1 MPQIPQIPQISGPLT
16 GGKTL
21 TSGNSGSNTP
31 QGAEPFSVNGVNP
44 VQRPSSV
51 TQKGGAGGAENAN
64 LSGTPAGSLGV
75 PAAKDPSMA
84 VETLHDVFSG
94 DLLENAKLNGYTEL
108 VGELDDLTKAIYIN
122 PDKLMNEILTQEK
135 DNTVFSGNKLFDI
148 LRSVSAQSGQDTK
161 ELVANLLKSLNYLMS
176 RNDIIQAVKSNVKFL
191 ADYFGKGTTLSKN
204 LNQLFEKWNA
214 GNPAENFDTLKN
226 ETATLMKTIE
236 GSLQND
242 ARTEV
247 LVPLVTHNLSRYNT
261 NEYMMKEA
269 FSQLMSQIPSSSMR
283 EELSKAFTE
292 FASKLIA
299 DARNSDVQAE
309 GQNMAANADVSAEKA
324 AILIYLSKLTGSF
337 EESVVT
343 NYNNYNNGDTS
354 FFNIDATDAQ
364 GAAKAAEGINNAAV
378 TVDPS
383 ENALDGLL
391 ISLLDKNGDA
401 VGGWQPVAVDENGN
415 VMDLGQLAKALRDES
430 TGSPQKFAVLD
441 EKGNIVESPKLIALN
456 DRGEPVNGRQLAA
469 ALENRNVMSG
479 LRFAAVDDNG
489 NVIGEQRFVMSHD
502 SNPVFE
508 QRFAAVDESGR
519 LLSGRELAEALRD
532 GQVSF
537 AAVDENGN
545 VLSGQR
551 FVVVDRDG
559 YPLPD
564 QNGIVDENGNAMG
577 GQLFAAVDRNGNITD
592 GQIFAAVDSGG
603 NAAEGQNYAAVDRN
617 GNITDG
623 QQFAVSDSG
632 GNAAEGQSFAAVDR
646 NGNVI
651 EGQQVAAAD
660 SGGNVM
666 EGQSFAG
673 VDRNGNVM
681 EGQQSAA
688 SDKNVNTTEG
698 QQFAAAD
705 KGAVSAERRNDGVN
719 GRQGENK
726 LDFDRLFR
734 SGTRPE
740 ARSERINRQSD
751 RGETAK
757 YRTAVP
763 LTESRISYIQNN
775 FDSGL
780 IKGKDAID
788 QLLTLLIPRNAPDAA
803 EIMHTVVSGTDNLAD
818 LVNFLNKVL
827 ENTPDIPERQ
837 TLCDAFEDIVGEMA
851 RNQEM
856 PTQRSMGYESETMK
870 ALTSFID
877 RNVNHPAIRGI
888 DNFNA
893 SNLLQSMLNAPGVF
907 TPLAHYIIPLQVD
920 DTRAFGEL
928 WVDNDNSSGGG
939 EDQEKHYHLFLTF
952 DVEAVGR
959 FEVDAYSKGSKLN
972 LSVLYPKS
980 YRYRVSNLTDKI
992 TKIAAGVGYSVENFK
1007 TGILF
1012 KPHSLAET
1020 FPRINENRRSFDV
1033 KA

>member
-1 MPQIPQIPQISGPLT
+1 MTLRSVGKEFILMPQIPQISGPLT

-51 TQKGGAGGAENAN
+51 TQKGDAGGVGNSN

-148 LRSVSAQSGQDTK
+148 LRSVSAQSGEDTK

-204 LNQLFEKWNA
+204 LNQLFEKWNS

-226 ETATLMKTIE
+226 ETANLMKTIE

-299 DARNSDVQAE
+299 DARSGAVQPE
-309 GQNMAANADVSAEKA
+309 GQNPAAGADVSAEKA
-324 AILIYLSKLTGSF
+324 AILVYLSKLAGSF
-337 EESVVT
+337 EETGNTGSVDRENAFV
-343 NYNNYNNGDTS
+343 NDGDNT
-354 FFNIDATDAQ
+354 FFNINSQ
-364 GAAKAAEGINNAAV
+364 INGQSAAEETNAASGTSAQAAV
-378 TVDPS
+378 SPS
-383 ENALDGLL
+383 NNALDGLL
-391 ISLLDKNGDA
+391 ISMLDKNGDL

-415 VMDLGQLAKALRDES
+415 IMDLAQLARALRND
-430 TGSPQKFAVLD
+430 GALPQKFAVLD
-441 EKGNIVESPKLIALN
+441 ENGNMVENPKLIALN
-456 DRGEPVNGRQLAA
+456 EKGEPVNGRQLAE
-469 ALENRNVMSG
+469 ALEKRNVLSG

-489 NVIGEQRFVMSHD
+489 RVIGEQRFVMSHE
-502 SNPVFE
+502 SSPVFE
-508 QRFAAVDESGR
+508 QHFAAVDGNGK
-519 LLSGRELAEALRD
+519 LLSGQELAEALRD

-545 VLSGQR
+545 ILSEQR
-551 FVVVDRDG
+551 FALVDREG
-559 YPLPD
+559 FPILD

-577 GQLFAAVDRNGNITD
+577 GQMFAAVDRNGNIIE
-592 GQIFAAVDSGG
+592 GQIFAS
-603 NAAEGQNYAAVDRN
+603 
-617 GNITDG
+617 
-623 QQFAVSDSG
+623 
-632 GNAAEGQSFAAVDR
+632 
-646 NGNVI
+646 
-651 EGQQVAAAD
+651 
-660 SGGNVM
+660 
-666 EGQSFAG
+666 
-673 VDRNGNVM
+673 
-681 EGQQSAA
+681 
-688 SDKNVNTTEG
+688 SDKNMNMADS
-698 QQFAAAD
+698 QRFAAID
-705 KGAVSAERRNDGVN
+705 GNDGD
-719 GRQGENK
+719 NK
-726 LDFDRLFR
+726 LDFDQLFR
-734 SGTRPE
+734 GGSRQPAQVRS
-740 ARSERINRQSD
+740 AREERQTD

-757 YRTAVP
+757 YKMTVP
-763 LTESRISYIQNN
+763 LTENRISYVHNN

-837 TLCDAFEDIVGEMA
+837 VLCDAFEDIVGEMA

-856 PTQRSMGYESETMK
+856 PTQTSTGYESETMK

-939 EDQEKHYHLFLTF
+939 EEQEKHYHLFLTF

-992 TKIAAGVGYSVENFK
+992 TKIAAGVGYNVENFK

>member
-1 MPQIPQIPQISGPLT
+1 MRSVGKEFILMPQIPQISGPLT

-51 TQKGGAGGAENAN
+51 TQKGDTSGAGNTN

-75 PAAKDPSMA
+75 PTAKDPSMA

-148 LRSVSAQSGQDTK
+148 LRSVSAQSGEDTK

-176 RNDIIQAVKSNVKFL
+176 RNDIIQAVKSNIKFL

-204 LNQLFEKWNA
+204 LNQLFEKWNS

-299 DARNSDVQAE
+299 DARNGAGQTE

-324 AILIYLSKLTGSF
+324 AILVYLSKLMGSF
-337 EESVVT
+337 EETEST
-343 NYNNYNNGDTS
+343 NFNSGDTS
-354 FFNIDATDAQ
+354 FLNIDAQ
-364 GAAKAAEGINNAAV
+364 GSAEAASGTNNASASV
-378 TVDPS
+378 VVNPS
-383 ENALDGLL
+383 DNALDGLL
-391 ISLLDKNGDA
+391 ISMLNKNGDT

-415 VMDLGQLAKALRDES
+415 VMNLEQLAKALRDDS

-456 DRGEPVNGRQLAA
+456 DRGEPVSGRQLAA
-469 ALENRNVMSG
+469 ALENRNVMSE

-489 NVIGEQRFVMSHD
+489 NVMGEQRFVMSHD
-502 SNPVFE
+502 SSPVFE
-508 QRFAAVDESGR
+508 QHFAAVDGSGK
-519 LLSGRELAEALRD
+519 LLSGQELAAALRD

-545 VLSGQR
+545 ILSGQR

-559 YPLPD
+559 YPLLD

-592 GQIFAAVDSGG
+592 GQIFAAADKNV
-603 NAAEGQNYAAVDRN
+603 NN
-617 GNITDG
+617 TDG
-623 QQFAVSDSG
+623 QQFA
-632 GNAAEGQSFAAVDR
+632 
-646 NGNVI
+646 
-651 EGQQVAAAD
+651 AD
-660 SGGNVM
+660 
-666 EGQSFAG
+666 
-673 VDRNGNVM
+673 
-681 EGQQSAA
+681 
-688 SDKNVNTTEG
+688 
-698 QQFAAAD
+698 
-705 KGAVSAERRNDGVN
+705 VSAEGRNDAVN
-719 GRQGENK
+719 GRVGENK
-726 LDFDRLFR
+726 LDFDQLFR
-734 SGTRPE
+734 SGTRSE
-740 ARSERINRQSD
+740 AKSERIDRQSD

-757 YRTAVP
+757 YKMTVP

-837 TLCDAFEDIVGEMA
+837 MLCDAFEDIVGEMA

-939 EDQEKHYHLFLTF
+939 EEQEKHYHLFLTF

>member
-1 MPQIPQIPQISGPLT
+1 MLKFCGIYDKIFLYGYYYSFIFGDRRLLFGSVGKEFILMPQIPQISGPLT

-21 TSGNSGSNTP
+21 TSGNSGSNVP
-31 QGAEPFSVNGVNP
+31 QGTEPFSVNGVNP

-51 TQKGGAGGAENAN
+51 TQKGGAGGAENTN
-64 LSGTPAGSLGV
+64 LSGTPASSLGV

-148 LRSVSAQSGQDTK
+148 LRSVSAQSGEDTK

-176 RNDIIQAVKSNVKFL
+176 RNDIIRAVKSNVKFL

-204 LNQLFEKWNA
+204 LNQLFEKWDT

-226 ETATLMKTIE
+226 ETAALMKTIE

-269 FSQLMSQIPSSSMR
+269 FSQLMSQIPSSAMR
-283 EELSKAFTE
+283 DELSKAFTE
-292 FASKLIA
+292 FASKLIT
-299 DARNSDVQAE
+299 DARNSTAQSE
-309 GQNMAANADVSAEKA
+309 GSAPAAGADVSAEKA
-324 AILIYLSKLTGSF
+324 AILVYLSKLAGSL
-337 EESVVT
+337 EEGGSAAQNVQGNET
-343 NYNNYNNGDTS
+343 A
-354 FFNIDATDAQ
+354 FFNVNARDASE
-364 GAAKAAEGINNAAV
+364 AANADNTAAAV
-378 TVDPS
+378 NPS
-383 ENALDGLL
+383 DNALDGMLL
-391 ISLLDKNGDA
+391 SITDKNGN
-401 VGGWQPVAVDENGN
+401 VIGRWQPAAVDENGN
-415 VMDLGQLAKALRDES
+415 VLNLGQLAKALGDKGAGE
-430 TGSPQKFAVLD
+430 PQRFVALD
-441 EKGNIVESPKLIALN
+441 ENGKISEGPKLIAVN
-456 DRGEPVNGRQLAA
+456 EKGEPVSGRQIAA
-469 ALENRNVMSG
+469 ALEDRGALSG
-479 LRFAAVDDNG
+479 LRFAAVDENG
-489 NVIGEQRFVMSHD
+489 NIMGEQRLVMSHASRD
-502 SNPVFE
+502 SSPVFE
-508 QRFAAVDESGR
+508 QRFAAVDGNGR
-519 LLSGRELAEALRD
+519 LLSGQELITALRD

-537 AAVDENGN
+537 AAVDGNGN
-545 VLSGQR
+545 ILSGQR
-551 FVVVDRDG
+551 FAAIDRDG
-559 YPLPD
+559 FPLMD
-564 QNGIVDENGNAMG
+564 QNGIVDKNGNALS
-577 GQLFAAVDRNGNITD
+577 GQLFAAL
-592 GQIFAAVDSGG
+592 
-603 NAAEGQNYAAVDRN
+603 
-617 GNITDG
+617 
-623 QQFAVSDSG
+623 
-632 GNAAEGQSFAAVDR
+632 
-646 NGNVI
+646 
-651 EGQQVAAAD
+651 
-660 SGGNVM
+660 
-666 EGQSFAG
+666 
-673 VDRNGNVM
+673 DRNGNVM
-681 EGQQSAA
+681 EGQL
-688 SDKNVNTTEG
+688 
-698 QQFAAAD
+698 FAAAD
-705 KGAVSAERRNDGVN
+705 KNGGSGADVKLFAPLDRDGNPANGQPVDSAGKSVNAGSDGRTFDHVS
-719 GRQGENK
+719 GREGENK
-726 LDFDRLFR
+726 LDFDQLFR
-734 SGTRPE
+734 SSPKTEGKNSKTD
-740 ARSERINRQSD
+740 SQTD
-751 RGETAK
+751 KGETAK
-757 YRTAVP
+757 YRAAVP
-763 LTESRISYIQNN
+763 LSENRISYIQNN

-780 IKGKDAID
+780 VKGRDAID
-788 QLLTLLIPRNAPDAA
+788 QLLMLLIPRNAPDAA

-856 PTQRSMGYESETMK
+856 PTQRSSGYESETMK

-907 TPLAHYIIPLQVD
+907 TPLAHYIIPLQVE

-928 WVDNDNSSGGG
+928 WVDNDNSSGGSG

-959 FEVDAYSKGSKLN
+959 FEVDAYSKGNKLN

-992 TKIAAGVGYSVENFK
+992 TKIAAGVGYNVENFK

>member
-1 MPQIPQIPQISGPLT
+1 MPQIPQISGPLT

-51 TQKGGAGGAENAN
+51 TQKGGAGGAENPN

-148 LRSVSAQSGQDTK
+148 LRSVSAQSGEDTK

-204 LNQLFEKWNA
+204 LNQLFEKWDS
-214 GNPAENFDTLKN
+214 GNPAENFDALKN

-292 FASKLIA
+292 FASKLISN
-299 DARNSDVQAE
+299 ARNGVAQTE
-309 GQNMAANADVSAEKA
+309 GQNTAVNADVSAEKA
-324 AILIYLSKLTGSF
+324 AILIYLSKLAGNL
-337 EESVVT
+337 EENGTASL
-343 NYNNYNNGDTS
+343 NNS
-354 FFNIDATDAQ
+354 SPSFNINSQNNDQ
-364 GAAKAAEGINNAAV
+364 NAAG
-378 TVDPS
+378 TSGNANNTALGLNPS
-383 ENALDGLL
+383 DNALDGLL
-391 ISLLDKNGDA
+391 LSMLDENGNA
-401 VGGWQPVAVDENGN
+401 VGGWQPVAVDGNGN
-415 VMDLGQLAKALRDES
+415 IMNLDQLAQAIREEG
-430 TGSPQKFAVLD
+430 TGEFQKFAVLD
-441 EKGNIVESPKLIALN
+441 ENGNMVESPKLIALN
-456 DRGEPVNGRQLAA
+456 ERGEPVSGRQLAL
-469 ALENRNVMSG
+469 ALEDRNALSG
-479 LRFAAVDDNG
+479 LRFAAIDDNG
-489 NVIGEQRFVMSHD
+489 KVMGEQRFVMSHD
-502 SNPVFE
+502 SSPVFE
-508 QRFAAVDESGR
+508 QRFAAVDGNGK
-519 LLSGRELAEALRD
+519 LLSGQELASALRD

-537 AAVDENGN
+537 VAVDESGN
-545 VLSGQR
+545 ILSGQR
-551 FVVVDRDG
+551 FVAIDRDG
-559 YPLPD
+559 FPLLE

-577 GQLFAAVDRNGNITD
+577 GQI
-592 GQIFAAVDSGG
+592 
-603 NAAEGQNYAAVDRN
+603 
-617 GNITDG
+617 
-623 QQFAVSDSG
+623 
-632 GNAAEGQSFAAVDR
+632 FAAVDR
-646 NGNVI
+646 NGNVLD
-651 EGQQVAAAD
+651 GQLFASVD
-660 SGGNVM
+660 RGGNALN
-666 EGQSFAG
+666 GQPFASVDKDG
-673 VDRNGNVM
+673 NVVDGQTFASADRNGNVVDGQSFASADRGGNVS
-681 EGQQSAA
+681 EGQPFASADA
-688 SDKNVNTTEG
+688 SGNTADEQT
-698 QQFAAAD
+698 FAAT
-705 KGAVSAERRNDGVN
+705 DGKY
-719 GRQGENK
+719 GENR
-726 LDFDRLFR
+726 LDFDQLFR
-734 SGTRPE
+734 NGSK
-740 ARSERINRQSD
+740 SEERNIRTENQRDNR
-751 RGETAK
+751 ETAK
-757 YRTAVP
+757 YKMAVP
-763 LTESRISYIQNN
+763 LTENRISYIQNN
-775 FDSGL
+775 YDSGL

-803 EIMHTVVSGTDNLAD
+803 EIMHTVVSGTDNLSD

-837 TLCDAFEDIVGEMA
+837 ILCDAFEDIVGEMA

-856 PTQRSMGYESETMK
+856 PTQRSTGYESETMK

-907 TPLAHYIIPLQVD
+907 TPLAHYIIPLQVE

-928 WVDNDNSSGGG
+928 WVDNDNSSGGNG

>member
-1 MPQIPQIPQISGPLT
+1 MRSVGKEFILMPQIPQISGPLT

-31 QGAEPFSVNGVNP
+31 QGAEPFSVNGVHP

-51 TQKGGAGGAENAN
+51 TQKGGAGGTENAN

-75 PAAKDPSMA
+75 PTAKDPSMA

-148 LRSVSAQSGQDTK
+148 LRSVSAQSGEDTK

-176 RNDIIQAVKSNVKFL
+176 RNDIIQAVKSNIKFL

-204 LNQLFEKWNA
+204 LNQLFEKWNS

-299 DARNSDVQAE
+299 DAKNGGVQTD
-309 GQNMAANADVSAEKA
+309 GQNMAASADVSAEKA

-337 EESVVT
+337 EETEST
-343 NYNNYNNGDTS
+343 NFNSGDTS
-354 FFNIDATDAQ
+354 FFNIDVQ
-364 GAAKAAEGINNAAV
+364 GSAEAAGSTNNATV
-378 TVDPS
+378 TVNPS

-391 ISLLDKNGDA
+391 ISMLDKNGDT

-415 VMDLGQLAKALRDES
+415 VMDLGQLAKALRDEG
-430 TGSPQKFAVLD
+430 TGLPQKFAVLD
-441 EKGNIVESPKLIALN
+441 EKGNMIQSPKLIALN
-456 DRGEPVNGRQLAA
+456 DRGEPVSGRQLAA

-489 NVIGEQRFVMSHD
+489 NVMGEQRFVMSHD
-502 SNPVFE
+502 SSPVFE
-508 QRFAAVDESGR
+508 QRFAAVDGSGK
-519 LLSGRELAEALRD
+519 LLSGQELAAALRD

-545 VLSGQR
+545 ILSGQR

-559 YPLPD
+559 YPLLD

-592 GQIFAAVDSGG
+592 GQIFAAVDS
-603 NAAEGQNYAAVDRN
+603 
-617 GNITDG
+617 
-623 QQFAVSDSG
+623 
-632 GNAAEGQSFAAVDR
+632 
-646 NGNVI
+646 NGNV
-651 EGQQVAAAD
+651 
-660 SGGNVM
+660 
-666 EGQSFAG
+666 
-673 VDRNGNVM
+673 
-681 EGQQSAA
+681 
-688 SDKNVNTTEG
+688 KEG

-705 KGAVSAERRNDGVN
+705 KNVNYTDGQQFAASDKGAVSADGRNKAVY
-719 GRQGENK
+719 GRIGENK
-726 LDFDRLFR
+726 LDFDQLFR
-734 SGTRPE
+734 SGTGSE
-740 ARSERINRQSD
+740 AKSERIDRQSD

-757 YRTAVP
+757 YKMTVP

-837 TLCDAFEDIVGEMA
+837 ILCDAFEDIVGEMA

-856 PTQRSMGYESETMK
+856 PTQRFMGYESETMK

>member
-1 MPQIPQIPQISGPLT
+1 M
-16 GGKTL
+16 

-44 VQRPSSV
+44 VQRPASV
-51 TQKGGAGGAENAN
+51 TQKGGANGAENSN
-64 LSGTPAGSLGV
+64 ISGTPAGSLGV

-148 LRSVSAQSGQDTK
+148 LRSVSAQSGEDTK
-161 ELVANLLKSLNYLMS
+161 ELVASLLKSLNYLMS
-176 RNDIIQAVKSNVKFL
+176 RNEIIQAVKSNIGFL

-204 LNQLFEKWNA
+204 LAQLFQKWDT
-214 GNPAENFDTLKN
+214 GNPAGNFDALKN
-226 ETATLMKTIE
+226 ETAALMKTIE

-261 NEYMMKEA
+261 NEYMMKES
-269 FSQLMSQIPSSSMR
+269 FSQLMSQIPSSSVR
-283 EELSKAFTE
+283 DELSKAFTE

-299 DARNSDVQAE
+299 DARNSGQTE
-309 GQNMAANADVSAEKA
+309 GQNTVGASADVSAEKA
-324 AILIYLSKLTGSF
+324 AILIYLSKLAGS
-337 EESVVT
+337 
-343 NYNNYNNGDTS
+343 
-354 FFNIDATDAQ
+354 
-364 GAAKAAEGINNAAV
+364 AEGAGQLRSSEALSFGINGEAASELESSSGYNAA
-378 TVDPS
+378 D
-383 ENALDGLL
+383 NALDGLL
-391 ISLLDKNGDA
+391 LSMLDENGKPA
-401 VGGWQPVAVDENGN
+401 GGWQPAAVDENGN
-415 VMDLGQLAKALRDES
+415 ILNTEQLAKALRGEDD
-430 TGSPQKFAVLD
+430 GAQKFAVLD
-441 EKGNIVESPKLIALN
+441 ENGSLVQSPKLIALN
-456 DRGEPVNGRQLAA
+456 ERGFPVGGRQLAA
-469 ALENRNVMSG
+469 ALENNGALSG

-489 NVIGEQRFVMSHD
+489 NIMGEQRFVMSNGSD
-502 SNPVFE
+502 KAVFE
-508 QRFAAVDESGR
+508 QRFAAVDGEGR
-519 LLSGRELAEALRD
+519 LLKGQELTSALRD

-537 AAVDENGN
+537 AAVDRNGN

-551 FVVVDRDG
+551 FAAVGRDG
-559 YPLPD
+559 FPLSE
-564 QNGIVDENGNAMG
+564 QNGIVDENGNALG
-577 GQLFAAVDRNGNITD
+577 GQLFAAVDKSGNL
-592 GQIFAAVDSGG
+592 
-603 NAAEGQNYAAVDRN
+603 
-617 GNITDG
+617 TDG
-623 QQFAVSDSG
+623 QQF
-632 GNAAEGQSFAAVDR
+632 
-646 NGNVI
+646 
-651 EGQQVAAAD
+651 VAL
-660 SGGNVM
+660 N
-666 EGQSFAG
+666 
-673 VDRNGNVM
+673 
-681 EGQQSAA
+681 
-688 SDKNVNTTEG
+688 DKNG
-698 QQFAAAD
+698 D
-705 KGAVSAERRNDGVN
+705 RG
-719 GRQGENK
+719 
-726 LDFDRLFR
+726 LDFDLLFR
-734 SGTRPE
+734 SEPKSG
-740 ARSERINRQSD
+740 NRAEGRRTDSD
-751 RGETAK
+751 SRRDAAGYKA
-757 YRTAVP
+757 AVP
-763 LTESRISYIQNN
+763 LTESRISYIMNN

-780 IKGKDAID
+780 IKGRDAID
-788 QLLTLLIPRNAPDAA
+788 RLLTLLIPRNAPDAA
-803 EIMHTVVSGTDNLAD
+803 EIMHTVVLGTDNLSD

-851 RNQEM
+851 KNQEM
-856 PTQRSMGYESETMK
+856 PTQKFAGYESETMK

-907 TPLAHYIIPLQVD
+907 TPLAHYIIPLQVE

-928 WVDNDNSSGGG
+928 WVDNDNSSGGGG

-980 YRYRVSNLTDKI
+980 YRYRVSSLTDKI

>member
-1 MPQIPQIPQISGPLT
+1 MPQIPQISGPLT

-21 TSGNSGSNTP
+21 TSGNSGSNMP

-51 TQKGGAGGAENAN
+51 TQKGGAGGAENTN
-64 LSGTPAGSLGV
+64 ISGTPAGSLGV

-148 LRSVSAQSGQDTK
+148 LRSVSAQSGGDTK

-176 RNDIIQAVKSNVKFL
+176 RNDIIKAVMSNIKFL

-204 LNQLFEKWNA
+204 LNQLFEKWNS
-214 GNPAENFDTLKN
+214 GNPAENFDALKN
-226 ETATLMKTIE
+226 ETANLMKSIE
-236 GSLQND
+236 SSLQND

-283 EELSKAFTE
+283 DELSKAFTE

-299 DARNSDVQAE
+299 DARNNAVQPE
-309 GQNMAANADVSAEKA
+309 GQAPAVSADVSAEKA
-324 AILIYLSKLTGSF
+324 AILIYLSKLAGSF
-337 EESVVT
+337 EEGGAAQNAQNAQNVQNNSTPSFDIGARGASEAAGNSDNADAVVT
-343 NYNNYNNGDTS
+343 
-354 FFNIDATDAQ
+354 
-364 GAAKAAEGINNAAV
+364 
-378 TVDPS
+378 PS
-383 ENALDGLL
+383 DNALDGLL
-391 ISLLDKNGDA
+391 LSMLNKDGNT

-415 VMDLGQLAKALRDES
+415 ALNLGQLAKALNEN
-430 TGSPQKFAVLD
+430 GSREPQKFAVLD
-441 EKGNIVESPKLIALN
+441 ENGKIVENPKLIALN
-456 DRGEPVNGRQLAA
+456 GKGEPISGKQIAA
-469 ALENRNVMSG
+469 ALENRGVLSG
-479 LRFAAVDDNG
+479 LRFAAVDENG
-489 NVIGEQRFVMSHD
+489 NVMGEQRFVMSHASND
-502 SNPVFE
+502 SRPVFE
-508 QRFAAVDESGR
+508 QRFAAVDGNGR
-519 LLSGRELAEALRD
+519 LLSGQELATALRD

-537 AAVDENGN
+537 AAVDGNGN
-545 VLSGQR
+545 ILSGQR
-551 FVVVDRDG
+551 FAAIDRDG
-559 YPLPD
+559 FPLLD
-564 QNGIVDENGNAMG
+564 QNGIVDENGNAAG
-577 GQLFAAVDRNGNITD
+577 GQLFAAL
-592 GQIFAAVDSGG
+592 
-603 NAAEGQNYAAVDRN
+603 
-617 GNITDG
+617 
-623 QQFAVSDSG
+623 
-632 GNAAEGQSFAAVDR
+632 
-646 NGNVI
+646 
-651 EGQQVAAAD
+651 
-660 SGGNVM
+660 
-666 EGQSFAG
+666 
-673 VDRNGNVM
+673 DRNGNVM
-681 EGQQSAA
+681 EGQI
-688 SDKNVNTTEG
+688 
-698 QQFAAAD
+698 FAAAD
-705 KGAVSAERRNDGVN
+705 KNGNIANGQLFAAANRNGNIAEDQPFASADGSADPQGNGQRTDFVNSRER
-719 GRQGENK
+719 ENK
-726 LDFDRLFR
+726 LDFDQLFR
-734 SGTRPE
+734 SSSDGE
-740 ARSERINRQSD
+740 EKSAKADRQTGK
-751 RGETAK
+751 GETAK
-757 YRTAVP
+757 YKAAVP
-763 LTESRISYIQNN
+763 LSENRISYIQNN

-856 PTQRSMGYESETMK
+856 PTQRSTGYESETMK

-907 TPLAHYIIPLQVD
+907 TPLAHYIIPLQVE

-939 EDQEKHYHLFLTF
+939 GEEQEKHYHLFLTF

-959 FEVDAYSKGSKLN
+959 FEVDAYSKGNKLN

-980 YRYRVSNLTDKI
+980 YRYRVANLTDKI